1 MEKIS
6 VKQELIKEPPT
17 YRIAFGETGDD
28 TNPARLTIH
37 IQKRS
42 KFLIVASLVSILLC
56 LIPAQAQADH
66 NQPTRFEFYF
76 NGPARGM
83 RFWTREREIWTE
95 TYSSGQKGT
104 FRVKKAPYQFRG
116 MTGSLVQKV
125 DEADFFVFIP
135 NLRSEKMEVW
145 TYKAKGPWRFLAK
158 MQDVMPVR
166 ID

>member
-1 MEKIS
+1 M
-6 VKQELIKEPPT
+6 KQELIKELPT
-17 YRIAFGETGDD
+17 EGIAFGETGDD
-28 TNPARLTIH
+28 TNPARKTLQ
-37 IQKRS
+37 IQKRP
-42 KFLIVASLVSILLC
+42 KLLIVVSLVSILLC
-56 LIPAQAQADH
+56 VISAQAQADY

-83 RFWTREREIWTE
+83 RFWKRDREIWTE
-95 TYSSGQKGT
+95 TYSSGQKAT

-125 DEADFFVFIP
+125 DETDFFVFIP

-145 TYKAKGPWRFLAK
+145 TYKAKGPWRYLAK
-158 MQDVMPVR
+158 MQDVMPVQ